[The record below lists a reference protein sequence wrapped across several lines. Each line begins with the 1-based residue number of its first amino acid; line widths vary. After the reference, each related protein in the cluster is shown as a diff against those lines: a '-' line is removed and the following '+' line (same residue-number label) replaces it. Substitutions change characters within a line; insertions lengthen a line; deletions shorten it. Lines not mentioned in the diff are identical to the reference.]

1 VEQPRRHGCGAAL
14 ALVGVLSWVVISGG
28 TISDYA
34 EVKQVR
40 KQRACEML
48 NACLDWLADFYS
60 YGKK

>member
-1 VEQPRRHGCGAAL
+1 ML
-14 ALVGVLSWVVISGG
+14 LWVVISGG

-48 NACLDWLADFYS
+48 DARLDRLADFYS
-60 YGKK
+60 RGKK